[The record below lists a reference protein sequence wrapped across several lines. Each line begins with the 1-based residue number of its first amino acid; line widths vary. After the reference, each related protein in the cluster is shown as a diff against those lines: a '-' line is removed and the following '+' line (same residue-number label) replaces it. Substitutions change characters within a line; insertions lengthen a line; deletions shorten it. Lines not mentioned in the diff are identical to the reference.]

1 MLIHLLFRYSSKR
14 DIHTFVNE
22 IPFALVPPASASASP
37 EVAAVR
43 SSPLVEVADWRD
55 ASRLVLDTTYD
66 HFREAPSSV
75 GDHVLGWMT
84 GDIQK
89 GVQSTEQGRK
99 HMIPKT
105 EAYNT
110 YRAGRPICRTVL

>member
-1 MLIHLLFRYSSKR
+1 MTVWESYCH
-14 DIHTFVNE
+14 
-22 IPFALVPPASASASP
+22 AL
-37 EVAAVR
+37 EKGC
-43 SSPLVEVADWRD
+43 LVEVTDWRD

-99 HMIPKT
+99 HMFPKT
-105 EAYNT
+105 VAYIIYFVYCKVPRIQNCLLCVPSA
-110 YRAGRPICRTVL
+110 RGLRLG

>member
-1 MLIHLLFRYSSKR
+1 MRRYSSKR

-22 IPFALVPPASASASP
+22 IPFALVPASASSGDT
-37 EVAAVR
+37 AVR
-43 SSPLVEVADWRD
+43 PSPLVEVADWRD

-99 HMIPKT
+99 
-105 EAYNT
+105 
-110 YRAGRPICRTVL
+110 

>member
-1 MLIHLLFRYSSKR
+1 MCYILEHKSVRYSSKR

-22 IPFALVPPASASASP
+22 IPFALVPASSSASSEASA
-37 EVAAVR
+37 VR
-43 SSPLVEVADWRD
+43 PSPLVEVTDWRD

-99 HMIPKT
+99 
-105 EAYNT
+105 
-110 YRAGRPICRTVL
+110 